1 MKKNYYTPITTCV
14 TNIVSLSA
22 LMASGPM
29 PTPSFSTTM
38 TLGSLQFSGKSG
50 SISGGV

>member
-22 LMASGPM
+22 LMASGPT
-29 PTPSFSTTM
+29 PTSFSTT
-38 TLGSLQFSGKSG
+38 TNLVSLQFSGKTG